1 MTLHEAIEQ
10 VLQTNGKPMSTSEI
24 AGIINNKQLY
34 IRKDNIPIQATQIA
48 ARVGN
53 YPNLFTR
60 DNGKINLTK
69 NDFATI
75 LFQKSEE

>member
-1 MTLHEAIEQ
+1 MTLHEAIEK

-24 AGIINNKQLY
+24 AEIVNKKQLY

-53 YPNLFTR
+53 YPNIFTR
-60 DNGKINLTK
+60 DNGKIKLTK
-69 NDFATI
+69 NDFAAA
-75 LFQKSEE
+75 E